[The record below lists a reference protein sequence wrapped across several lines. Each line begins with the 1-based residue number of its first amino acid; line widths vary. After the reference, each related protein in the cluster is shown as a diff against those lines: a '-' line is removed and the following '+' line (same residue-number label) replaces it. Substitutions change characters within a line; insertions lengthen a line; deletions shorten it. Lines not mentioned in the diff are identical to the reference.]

1 MEVKRVAS
9 LIIFVLLL
17 LAGFMF
23 YFIIYIKQ
31 PPIQGYYLLNRG
43 RDGHGCLV
51 NSGFKWDNSTQNCLK
66 KSSNNSIIY
75 QVTDF
80 RSCLAAGYAI
90 SEDNRTKQLKCQ
102 SLNGTL
108 FLDNSVVV
116 NSSKDALIKFPDN
129 IILTDNLTVKA
140 VTNTTNN
147 SNSS

>member
-1 MEVKRVAS
+1 MIAYSHFYGSKKS
-9 LIIFVLLL
+9 CI
-17 LAGFMF
+17 F

-66 KSSNNSIIY
+66 KSSNSSIIY

-90 SEDNRTKQLKCQ
+90 NEDNKTRDLQCQ
-102 SLNGTL
+102 SSNGTL
-108 FLDNSVVV
+108 FKDNSVVT
-116 NSSKDALIKFPDN
+116 NSSSKDTLIKFPDSV
-129 IILTDNLTVKA
+129 IVKENLTITD
-140 VTNTTNN
+140 VTNIT
-147 SNSS
+147 NSS